1 MGSPIII
8 HEINPCSFYWYF
20 KILLSLGQPVSL
32 SCEVIGWTEN
42 TPHCLC
48 PLENSYSTW
57 HITASCSCNRTGLR
71 PCLRNIRKRY
81 RHQSPHKTTLL
92 LTSCLFSFPITWQM
106 RLIWSVNVIQRL
118 LVKQVVLSSW
128 CIVQAS
134 VSNNILLSMFNSRH
148 HSVYRALVLF
158 PVLTWIQH
166 KHGEQQRTTKNN
178 ITVLTALIKL
188 KAAFCIS
195 SRKITK
201 GLKLKLPGATSQVVL
216 SMGASWT
223 VATNT
228 NVFTTQ
234 NFIYIQIFAQLY
246 RTTGWMMSTRGINQN
261 CAHTLFKYSFG
272 HKYIVQSWNS
282 RWRRLTGC

>member
-8 HEINPCSFYWYF
+8 HEINPCSLYWYF
-20 KILLSLGQPVSL
+20 KILLSLGQLVSL

-42 TPHCLC
+42 TPHYLC

-71 PCLRNIRKRY
+71 PCLRNIRKCY
-81 RHQSPHKTTLL
+81 RHQSPHKTTQL
-92 LTSCLFSFPITWQM
+92 LTSCLISVPITWQM

-118 LVKQVVLSSW
+118 LVKQVALSSW

-134 VSNNILLSMFNSRH
+134 VSNNILLSMFNSSH
-148 HSVYRALVLF
+148 HSVYMDLVLF

-166 KHGEQQRTTKNN
+166 KHGEQQRQQK
-178 ITVLTALIKL
+178 ITSLCSQLWS
-188 KAAFCIS
+188 S
-195 SRKITK
+195 SRQHSALVQGRSQAR

-223 VATNT
+223 VAINT

-234 NFIYIQIFAQLY
+234 NVIYIQIFAQLY
-246 RTTGWMMSTRGINQN
+246 RTTGWMMSILVDTPQQKL
-261 CAHTLFKYSFG
+261 CPYSF
-272 HKYIVQSWNS
+272 
-282 RWRRLTGC
+282 

>member
-106 RLIWSVNVIQRL
+106 RLIWSVNVIQCVCLSNKLFWVHDVSYKHLWVTTFCYLCLTLDIIVSTGL
-118 LVKQVVLSSW
+118 LFYSLCWREYS
-128 CIVQAS
+128 I
-134 VSNNILLSMFNSRH
+134 SM
-148 HSVYRALVLF
+148 
-158 PVLTWIQH
+158 
-166 KHGEQQRTTKNN
+166 E
-178 ITVLTALIKL
+178 
-188 KAAFCIS
+188 S
-195 SRKITK
+195 SRDNKK
-201 GLKLKLPGATSQVVL
+201 
-216 SMGASWT
+216 
-223 VATNT
+223 
-228 NVFTTQ
+228 
-234 NFIYIQIFAQLY
+234 
-246 RTTGWMMSTRGINQN
+246 
-261 CAHTLFKYSFG
+261 
-272 HKYIVQSWNS
+272 
-282 RWRRLTGC
+282 